1 MIDFWN
7 LRDIFINVMSENRK
21 ESNFKISVVVPAY
34 NEEENI
40 PLLLENFDKMFRESK
55 LEGEVLLVDDGST
68 DNTLKLAKDYEKKYS
83 FLKALTNKT
92 HRGLTAALQT
102 GFKNANGDIYLFWS
116 ADLQYKPEDIPK
128 LIQKIQEGN
137 DIVTGWRQG
146 KYGMKTFVSFFFN
159 FLSRLL
165 FKVKVHDLN
174 GVKAFRKEV
183 LEDLPLRKD
192 WHRYMVVMAADKGFK
207 MDEVKVPLYPRKYGK
222 SKFGLFSIPIGVL
235 DLFSV
240 KFQVSFMRKPMLLFG
255 SLGLILVLLG
265 VVAGLLAIYLRI
277 IMHEGFRPILY
288 LVILL
293 VLSGISL
300 FALGFLAETIVNL
313 KQDIEDIK
321 NELKR

>member
-1 MIDFWN
+1 M
-7 LRDIFINVMSENRK
+7 
-21 ESNFKISVVVPAY
+21 
-34 NEEENI
+34 
-40 PLLLENFDKMFRESK
+40 LENFEKMFKESK

-68 DNTLKLAKDYEKKYS
+68 DKTFKLAKDYEKKYS

-92 HRGLTAALQT
+92 HRGVTTALQT
-102 GFKNANGDIYLFWS
+102 GFKNASGDIYLFWP
-116 ADLQYKPEDIPK
+116 ADLQYLPEDIPR
-128 LIQKIQEGN
+128 LIQKMKEGN
-137 DIVTGWRQG
+137 DIVTGWKQG
-146 KYGMKTFVSFFFN
+146 SYGIKTFVSFFYN
-159 FLSRLL
+159 SLSRWI

-174 GVKAFRKEV
+174 SVKAFRKEV
-183 LEDLPLRKD
+183 LDDLPLRKD

-207 MDEVKVPLYPRKYGK
+207 VDEVKIPLYPRRFGK
-222 SKFGLFSIPIGVL
+222 SKFGLWRIPIGVL

-265 VVAGLLAIYLRI
+265 VLAGFLAIYLRI

-300 FALGFLAETIVNL
+300 FALGFLAEAIVSLREEVESL
-313 KQDIEDIK
+313 KK
-321 NELKR
+321 NRE

>member
-1 MIDFWN
+1 MP
-7 LRDIFINVMSENRK
+7 ENRN
-21 ESNFKISVVVPAY
+21 ENSFKISVVVPAY

-40 PLLLENFDKMFRESK
+40 PLLLENFEKMFKESK
-55 LEGEVLLVDDGST
+55 LEGEILLVDDGST
-68 DNTLKLAKDYEKKYS
+68 DKTFKLAKDYEKKYS

-92 HRGLTAALQT
+92 HRGVTTALQT
-102 GFKNANGDIYLFWS
+102 GFKNASGDIYIFWP
-116 ADLQYKPEDIPK
+116 ADLQYLPEDIPR
-128 LIQKIQEGN
+128 LIQKMKEGN
-137 DIVTGWRQG
+137 DIVTGWKQG
-146 KYGMKTFVSFFFN
+146 SYGIKTFVSFFYN
-159 FLSRLL
+159 SLSRWL

-174 GVKAFRKEV
+174 SVKAFRKEV
-183 LEDLPLRKD
+183 LDDLPLRKD

-207 MDEVKVPLYPRKYGK
+207 VDEVKIPLYPRRFGK
-222 SKFGLFSIPIGVL
+222 SKFGLWRIPIGVL

-265 VVAGLLAIYLRI
+265 VLAGFLAIYLRI

-300 FALGFLAETIVNL
+300 FALGFLAEAIVSLREEVESL
-313 KQDIEDIK
+313 KK
-321 NELKR
+321 NRE

>member
-1 MIDFWN
+1 MP
-7 LRDIFINVMSENRK
+7 ENRN
-21 ESNFKISVVVPAY
+21 ENSFKISVVVPAY

-40 PLLLENFDKMFRESK
+40 PLLLENFEKMFKESK

-68 DNTLKLAKDYEKKYS
+68 DKTFKLAKDYEKKYS

-92 HRGLTAALQT
+92 RRGVTTALQT
-102 GFKNANGDIYLFWS
+102 GFKNASGDIYLFWP
-116 ADLQYKPEDIPK
+116 ADLQYLPEDIPR
-128 LIQKIQEGN
+128 LIQKMKEGN
-137 DIVTGWRQG
+137 DIVTGWKQG
-146 KYGMKTFVSFFFN
+146 SYGIKTFVSFFYN
-159 FLSRLL
+159 SLSRWL

-174 GVKAFRKEV
+174 SVKAFRKEV
-183 LEDLPLRKD
+183 LDDLPLRKD

-207 MDEVKVPLYPRKYGK
+207 VDEVKIPLYPRRFGK
-222 SKFGLFSIPIGVL
+222 SKFGLWRIPIGVL

-265 VVAGLLAIYLRI
+265 VLAGFLAIYLRI

-300 FALGFLAETIVNL
+300 FALGFLAEAIVSLREEVESL
-313 KQDIEDIK
+313 KK
-321 NELKR
+321 NRE

>member
-1 MIDFWN
+1 MP
-7 LRDIFINVMSENRK
+7 ENRN
-21 ESNFKISVVVPAY
+21 ENSFKISVVVPAY

-40 PLLLENFDKMFRESK
+40 PLLLENFEKMFKESK

-68 DNTLKLAKDYEKKYS
+68 DKTFKLAKDYEKKYS

-92 HRGLTAALQT
+92 HRGVTTALQT
-102 GFKNANGDIYLFWS
+102 GFKNASGDIYLFWP
-116 ADLQYKPEDIPK
+116 ADLQYLPEDIPR
-128 LIQKIQEGN
+128 LIQKMKEGN
-137 DIVTGWRQG
+137 DIVTGWKQG
-146 KYGMKTFVSFFFN
+146 SYGIKTFVSFFYN
-159 FLSRLL
+159 SLSRWI

-174 GVKAFRKEV
+174 SVKAFRKEV
-183 LEDLPLRKD
+183 LDDLPLRKD

-207 MDEVKVPLYPRKYGK
+207 VDEVKIPLYPRRFGK
-222 SKFGLFSIPIGVL
+222 SKFGLWRIPIGVL

-265 VVAGLLAIYLRI
+265 VLAGFLAIYLRI

-288 LVILL
+288 LVILF

-300 FALGFLAETIVNL
+300 FALGFLAEAIVSLREEVESL
-313 KQDIEDIK
+313 KK
-321 NELKR
+321 NRE

>member
-1 MIDFWN
+1 M
-7 LRDIFINVMSENRK
+7 
-21 ESNFKISVVVPAY
+21 
-34 NEEENI
+34 
-40 PLLLENFDKMFRESK
+40 LENFEKMFKESK

-68 DNTLKLAKDYEKKYS
+68 DKTFKLAKDYEKKYS

-92 HRGLTAALQT
+92 RRGVTTALQT
-102 GFKNANGDIYLFWS
+102 GFKNASGDIYLFWP
-116 ADLQYKPEDIPK
+116 ADLQYLPEDIPR
-128 LIQKIQEGN
+128 LIQKMKEGN
-137 DIVTGWRQG
+137 DIVTGWKQG
-146 KYGMKTFVSFFFN
+146 SYGIKTFVSFFYN
-159 FLSRLL
+159 SLSRWL

-174 GVKAFRKEV
+174 SVKAFRKEV
-183 LEDLPLRKD
+183 LDDLPLRKD

-207 MDEVKVPLYPRKYGK
+207 VDEVKIPLYPRRFGK
-222 SKFGLFSIPIGVL
+222 SKFGLWRIPIGVL

-265 VVAGLLAIYLRI
+265 VLAGFLAIYLRI

-300 FALGFLAETIVNL
+300 FALGFLAEAIVSLREEVESL
-313 KQDIEDIK
+313 KK
-321 NELKR
+321 NRE

>member
-1 MIDFWN
+1 M
-7 LRDIFINVMSENRK
+7 
-21 ESNFKISVVVPAY
+21 
-34 NEEENI
+34 
-40 PLLLENFDKMFRESK
+40 LENFEKMFKESK

-68 DNTLKLAKDYEKKYS
+68 DKTFKLAKDYEKKYS

-92 HRGLTAALQT
+92 HRGVTTALQT
-102 GFKNANGDIYLFWS
+102 GFKNASGDIYIFWP
-116 ADLQYKPEDIPK
+116 ADLQYLPEDIPR
-128 LIQKIQEGN
+128 LIQKMKEGN
-137 DIVTGWRQG
+137 DIVTGWKQG
-146 KYGMKTFVSFFFN
+146 SYGIKTFVSFFYN
-159 FLSRLL
+159 SLSRWL

-174 GVKAFRKEV
+174 SVKAFRKEV
-183 LEDLPLRKD
+183 LDDLPLRKD

-207 MDEVKVPLYPRKYGK
+207 VDEVKIPLYPRRFGK
-222 SKFGLFSIPIGVL
+222 SKFGLWRIPIGVL

-265 VVAGLLAIYLRI
+265 VLAGFLAIYLRI

-300 FALGFLAETIVNL
+300 FALGFLAEAIVSLREEVESL
-313 KQDIEDIK
+313 KK
-321 NELKR
+321 NRE